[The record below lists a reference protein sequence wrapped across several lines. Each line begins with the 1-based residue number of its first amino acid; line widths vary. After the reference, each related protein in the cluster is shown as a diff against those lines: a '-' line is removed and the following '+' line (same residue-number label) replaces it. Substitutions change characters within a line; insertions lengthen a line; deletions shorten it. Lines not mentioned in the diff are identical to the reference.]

1 MTFSIVATDGVDVG
15 VAVASKFVA
24 VGAFVPHAEAS
35 VGAVATQCYANPS
48 LGRIILSAMK
58 GGSIAEEAVRRALAP
73 DPDREQRQIGAVDIR
88 GNAYAFTGRA
98 CPEYAGHVVGS
109 GYAAQGNI
117 LAGPEVVEAMAK
129 AFEAQRGELLD
140 KLLAALEAGEKAGGD
155 RRGKQS
161 AALVVLR
168 PRGGYLGLTDVYV
181 DIRVDDHPEPVAEL
195 RRIFRIWELTL
206 LQRDD
211 PTDVVSK
218 KDVAGEVQE
227 ALRRL
232 GFYRKEPTG
241 VWDEET
247 EAAFREWAGFEN
259 FENKIRDD
267 DKIWGS
273 VYRYLLERGRQ
284 VHR

>member
-24 VGAFVPHAEAS
+24 VGAFVPHVETS

-48 LGRIILSAMK
+48 LGRIILSAMR
-58 GGSIAEEAVRRALAP
+58 GGSIAEEAVRRALAQ

-129 AFEAQRGELLD
+129 AFEAQRGELVD

-155 RRGKQS
+155 KRGKQS

-181 DIRVDDHPEPVAEL
+181 DIRVDDHPEPIAEL

-227 ALRRL
+227 ALKRL

>member
-24 VGAFVPHAEAS
+24 VGAFVPHVETS

-48 LGRIILSAMK
+48 LGRIILSAMR
-58 GGSIAEEAVRRALAP
+58 GGSIAEEAVRRALAQ

-117 LAGPEVVEAMAK
+117 LAGPEVVEAVAK
-129 AFEAQRGELLD
+129 AFEAQRGELVD